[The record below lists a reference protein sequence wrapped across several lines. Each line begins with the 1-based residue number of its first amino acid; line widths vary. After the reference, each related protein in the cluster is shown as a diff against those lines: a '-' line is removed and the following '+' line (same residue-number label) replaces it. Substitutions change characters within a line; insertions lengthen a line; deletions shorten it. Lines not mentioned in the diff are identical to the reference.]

1 MNKTF
6 FDIDKQMLSKNG
18 TLHEKSQQMMG
29 AILHTN
35 DVVAIT
41 RATIHP
47 TEHQFR
53 LISKQLFG
61 GRYTYRSPFLG
72 HDKPIIVHCKRH
84 DIDFPVT
91 QASFHIN
98 GLIAQVCPLCE
109 MEQRERTFQA
119 ELIEEVRPL
128 IERIMGRP
136 LRLITKQAA
145 PVPSQDDYDTTLTA
159 FAITGEA

>member
-1 MNKTF
+1 MKQTF
-6 FDIDKQMLSKNG
+6 FDIDKQRLTENG

-29 AILHTN
+29 TILHTN

-47 TEHQFR
+47 TEQQFR

-61 GRYTYRSPFLG
+61 G
-72 HDKPIIVHCKRH
+72 
-84 DIDFPVT
+84 
-91 QASFHIN
+91 
-98 GLIAQVCPLCE
+98 
-109 MEQRERTFQA
+109 EQRERTFQA
-119 ELIEEVRPL
+119 ELIEEVRPQ

-145 PVPSQDDYDTTLTA
+145 PAPSQDDYDTMLTA